1 MSKEKKN
8 LETKINYT
16 INFCKN
22 AKVNENNREKG
33 YKLSMLIA
41 DLGLLL
47 NLLNKDYVNDNMICF
62 VEELYNQVNKNYTSE
77 PVKGCNCHVKH
88 YSKEDIEKC
97 FEKGVRGIDAPIH
110 ISPNVDVNVKGLNYP
125 VRVLQNDPEEKE
137 DIKEY
142 LNDLVGGNVEI
153 TDSMIEEFLAAQK
166 ILGKQRN
173 FKKEHKGQNVKRVP
187 PAPAGIDEIASSIGL
202 DDLAKEIGVKRAKPL
217 FADYEKKNGV
227 TKMIHKDNKEL
238 TRKEISESLDNLL
251 TTVCEN
257 GGFTKEEL
265 DKVLSDKSQS
275 ENYCKES
282 SIEEKINDVTN
293 KFYDGRLTKEDIVSG
308 KLIKDIEKA
317 LSELSKSDLVSLLPS
332 VTKEDVDNA
341 IKKLE
346 PFETEKQ
353 KPVTWLPTVDKLEKL
368 VGKLTSEELAVKR
381 KLVLAKR
388 ALDLAMDKIYDM
400 PTEDII
406 NGQVMS
412 SEDFLKQEWENLFSH
427 KKY

>member
-16 INFCKN
+16 INFWKN

-47 NLLNKDYVNDNMICF
+47 NLLNKDYVNDNMVGF

-227 TKMIHKDNKEL
+227 TKMIHKDNIPTGGTLTQNEVAEL
-238 TRKEISESLDNLL
+238 LDNA
-251 TTVCEN
+251 TV
-257 GGFTKEEL
+257 
-265 DKVLSDKSQS
+265 
-275 ENYCKES
+275 
-282 SIEEKINDVTN
+282 EEKINDVTN
-293 KFYDGRLTKEDIVSG
+293 KFYDGRLTKE
-308 KLIKDIEKA
+308 DIEKA

>member
-62 VEELYNQVNKNYTSE
+62 VEELYNQVYKKYKE
-77 PVKGCNCHVKH
+77 FELVKDCNCHVKH

-125 VRVLQNDPEEKE
+125 VRVLQNDPGEKE

-142 LNDLVGGNVEI
+142 LNDLVDGNVEI

-238 TRKEISESLDNLL
+238 TRKEISES
-251 TTVCEN
+251 
-257 GGFTKEEL
+257 F
-265 DKVLSDKSQS
+265 
-275 ENYCKES
+275 
-282 SIEEKINDVTN
+282 
-293 KFYDGRLTKEDIVSG
+293 
-308 KLIKDIEKA
+308 
-317 LSELSKSDLVSLLPS
+317 
-332 VTKEDVDNA
+332 VTKEDVDEA

-346 PFETEKQ
+346 SFAPQKQ
-353 KPVTWLPTVDKLEKL
+353 NPVAWLPTVDKLEKL

-381 KLVLAKR
+381 KLILAKR

-412 SEDFLKQEWENLFSH
+412 SEDFLKQEFEKLFSH

>member
-62 VEELYNQVNKNYTSE
+62 VEELYNQVYKKYKDEFE

-227 TKMIHKDNKEL
+227 TKMIHKDNIPTGGTLTQNEVAEL
-238 TRKEISESLDNLL
+238 LDNA
-251 TTVCEN
+251 TV
-257 GGFTKEEL
+257 
-265 DKVLSDKSQS
+265 
-275 ENYCKES
+275 
-282 SIEEKINDVTN
+282 EEKINDVTN
-293 KFYDGRLTKEDIVSG
+293 KFYDGRLTKE
-308 KLIKDIEKA
+308 DIEKA

>member
-62 VEELYNQVNKNYTSE
+62 VEELYNQVYKKYKE
-77 PVKGCNCHVKH
+77 FELVKDCNCHVKH

-125 VRVLQNDPEEKE
+125 VRVLQNDPGEKE

-142 LNDLVGGNVEI
+142 LNDLVDGNVEI

-238 TRKEISESLDNLL
+238 TRKEISESLDNLS

-282 SIEEKINDVTN
+282 S
-293 KFYDGRLTKEDIVSG
+293 
-308 KLIKDIEKA
+308 
-317 LSELSKSDLVSLLPS
+317 S
-332 VTKEDVDNA
+332 VTKEDVDEA

-346 PFETEKQ
+346 SFAPQKQ